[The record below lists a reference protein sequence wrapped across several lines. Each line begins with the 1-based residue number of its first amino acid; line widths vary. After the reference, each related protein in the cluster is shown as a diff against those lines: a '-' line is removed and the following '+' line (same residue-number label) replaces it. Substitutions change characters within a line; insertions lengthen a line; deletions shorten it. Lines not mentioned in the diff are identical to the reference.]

1 LDSLTCSAFYQHIEE
16 LAVEAMIPFQIN
28 VSWLDLL
35 DILLVAYILYQ
46 IILLIKGTIAIRL
59 LLALAGLLLLYAVSQ
74 YLGLKTLYWI
84 LHSFFGA
91 ILLVLVVVFQHDIRR
106 ALSSMGRS
114 GFQKERGE
122 GVSELVEEL
131 ITTTDAL
138 SKQKIGALIVIERE
152 IDVDTCLEIGTE
164 IDAKVTSEILTSIFL
179 PYSPIHDGAVIIQK
193 GKLTKAGCFLPL
205 SRNHE
210 LSKTLGTRHRAAI
223 GLTEVTDAVVLVVS
237 EETGA
242 ISIAISG
249 RMTRGVDQ
257 HTLRK
262 MLKKYILVKQRGWFQ

>member
-1 LDSLTCSAFYQHIEE
+1 
-16 LAVEAMIPFQIN
+16 MIPFPTDIT
-28 VSWLDLL
+28 WLDLL
-35 DILLVAYILYQ
+35 DILLVGFILYQ
-46 IILLIKGTIAIRL
+46 IILLIRGTIAIRL
-59 LLALAGLLLLYAVSQ
+59 LLGLAGLLLLYAASQ
-74 YLGLKTLYWI
+74 FLGLKTLYWI
-84 LHSFFGA
+84 LNNFFGA

-106 ALSSMGRS
+106 ALSSMGRG
-114 GFQKERGE
+114 GFLKTRGE

-131 ITTTDAL
+131 ITAADVL
-138 SKQKIGALIVIERE
+138 SKKRIGALIVIERE
-152 IDVDTCLEIGTE
+152 VEVENCLEVGTE

-242 ISIAISG
+242 ISIAFSG
-249 RMTRGVDQ
+249 KIARGLDQ
-257 HTLRK
+257 NTLRK
-262 MLKKYILVKQRGWFQ
+262 MLRKYTLPKQSRWFR